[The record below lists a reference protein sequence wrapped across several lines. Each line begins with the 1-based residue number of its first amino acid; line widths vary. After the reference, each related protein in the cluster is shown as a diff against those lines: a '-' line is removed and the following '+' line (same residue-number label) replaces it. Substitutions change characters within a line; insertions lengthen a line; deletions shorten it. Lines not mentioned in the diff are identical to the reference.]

1 MELSKQMRRWGWR
14 FFALMWAPFIILMV
28 AMMGL
33 PEGSYDWSELPVL
46 ARISL
51 VAVGVFGAGSTLLLV
66 GAPIVS
72 GLANH
77 AILSRGQPAEA
88 RILEIVDTGTTI
100 NQNPVVRFRLE
111 VQPPGRPPFEAEAER
126 LISRLQIPLVQP
138 GSIVHV
144 KYDPASYAVALAD
157 EDAPAAP
164 ANA

>member
-14 FFALMWAPFIILMV
+14 FFALMWVPFITLMA
-28 AMMGL
+28 AMLGL
-33 PEGSYDWSELPVL
+33 PDGSYDWSELPLL
-46 ARISL
+46 ARVSLIVVGFL
-51 VAVGVFGAGSTLLLV
+51 VAGSILLLV

-77 AILSRGQPAEA
+77 AILTRGKPAEA
-88 RILEIVDTGTTI
+88 RILEIMDTGTTI

-111 VQPPGRPPFEAEAER
+111 VQPPGGPPFQAEAER

-138 GSIVHV
+138 GSIVYV

-157 EDAPAAP
+157 KDKPATR